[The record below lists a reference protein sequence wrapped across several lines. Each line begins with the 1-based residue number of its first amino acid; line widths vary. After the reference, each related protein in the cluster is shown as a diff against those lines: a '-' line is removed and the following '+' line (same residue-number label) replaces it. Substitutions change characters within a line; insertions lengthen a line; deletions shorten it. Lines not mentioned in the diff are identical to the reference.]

1 MDPAPKGMEL
11 VIILA
16 SLHDDRVLGL
26 LCPVP
31 QGIFSR
37 WLLEE
42 ISLFPDNQSMT
53 SRLFTLPVITNE
65 L

>member
-42 ISLFPDNQSMT
+42 ISLFPTINQ
-53 SRLFTLPVITNE
+53 
-65 L
+65 